1 MLLRALLLPQQ
12 CSGMCRLEPTYYTS
26 LHLVMIIGLSMLG
39 PDGVTRPGTAAAATV
54 LGACASPRPTYYNNS
69 LQLVVVIGLSMLG
82 PDSPDYHMLLRV
94 LLLPQQCSGHV

>member
-39 PDGVTRPGTAAAATV
+39 PDG
-54 LGACASPRPTYYNNS
+54 
-69 LQLVVVIGLSMLG
+69 
-82 PDSPDYHMLLRV
+82 PDYHMLLRA
-94 LLLPQQCSGHV
+94 LLLPQQCSGMCRLDRPTTPRYTSRDDHRALDVRS